1 MTMTILTAKGQS
13 ILVDDEDYAA
23 LSMHSWHV
31 TTSGYAMRH
40 KEVCGKRQ
48 KIWMHRVIAGLPPED
63 ARMPDHRN
71 GNKLDNRRLNLRIST
86 ETQNNRNARRAK
98 TNTSGYKGVHW
109 EGRRNRWRAQIQAR
123 GTRKNLG
130 YFHTAEQAHE
140 FYCLAAD
147 LLFGEFANY
156 G

>member
-1 MTMTILTAKGQS
+1 MTMAILTTKGVP
-13 ILVDDEDYAA
+13 ILVDDEDYESLAA
-23 LSMHSWHV
+23 HKWHI

-40 KEVCGKRQ
+40 KEIGGKRQ
-48 KIWMHRVIAGLPPED
+48 KIWMHRVITGLAPD
-63 ARMPDHRN
+63 DDRIPDHRN

-86 ETQNNRNARRAK
+86 ETQNNRNARRPK
-98 TNTSGYKGVHW
+98 TNTSGFKGVYWDLHSKKW
-109 EGRRNRWRAQIQAR
+109 CAQIQAR